1 MATDQIKYYIF
12 PDEAPGWSS
21 PLFVLACLVALA
33 YQPPSA
39 ETSVFAAVT
48 GFVLMLGL
56 VATRNVTADYE
67 DGAWFSGTFGAV
79 LLVFFWSLIFVM
91 GAALA
96 VGWDAGFNGFLFGA
110 ILSLAAYHVA
120 YLLVARDISGW

>member
-1 MATDQIKYYIF
+1 MSTDQTRYYIF
-12 PDEAPGWSS
+12 PDDPPGWSS
-21 PLFVLACLVALA
+21 PLFVLACLLALV

-39 ETSVFAAVT
+39 ETSVFAAVA
-48 GFVLMLGL
+48 GFILALGL
-56 VATRNVTADYE
+56 VATRTLTADYE

-96 VGWDAGFNGFLFGA
+96 TGRDARFDGFLFGA
-110 ILSLAAYHVA
+110 IFSLAAYHAV
-120 YLLVARDISGW
+120 YLLIARDISGW